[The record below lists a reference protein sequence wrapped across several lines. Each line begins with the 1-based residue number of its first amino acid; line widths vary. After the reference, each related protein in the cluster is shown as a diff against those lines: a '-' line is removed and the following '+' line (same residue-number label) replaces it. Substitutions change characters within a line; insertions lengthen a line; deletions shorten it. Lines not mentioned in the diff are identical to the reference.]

1 MRPCMRLFLS
11 APLDLGAPDLRRLIV
26 RLALPAVAG
35 LSINALHHLANAA
48 FLGMLGAEAV
58 AAVSFVFPLAIL
70 LAALGEGIGVGTA
83 ALVSRLLGA
92 GREEA
97 AGRAATAAMVMALAT
112 GVGAGGLVL
121 LFLDPILHA
130 FGTTP
135 GAFGAARA
143 YALIL
148 TLGTVLTLTQILAD
162 FIAIGEGNTRFS
174 MWTLV
179 GCFAVNIVLDPLFIF
194 VFGWGVSGAA
204 AATLVAQLLVMAVWA
219 VYFTGGYGRVRLR
232 LSLLR
237 SRLGAL
243 WREVLRP
250 VLAVGAPAG
259 LASVVSAAAF
269 TLVYRTAGPYGE
281 ASVAGLGIA
290 LRLLAAGV
298 LPVAGFCIG
307 AQAVLGYALGNGDTA
322 RVRAALGFMMRV
334 TGVFALVHAALM
346 IGCADA
352 VVSVFSADAAVR
364 AVAARTLVA
373 VHLFFALFGLQMV
386 LVVLLRASGRAR
398 LAALVTLAPQGYL
411 LVPLVLVLPR
421 VWGLD
426 GLIAAPAIAAGLAGF
441 AAAALLAREMHALAR
456 AARPALSAFAAAR

>member
-1 MRPCMRLFLS
+1 MRLFLS

-92 GREEA
+92 GREEE

-148 TLGTVLTLTQILAD
+148 ALGTVLTLTQILAD
-162 FIAIGEGNTRFS
+162 FIAIAEGNTRFS

-179 GCFAVNIVLDPLFIF
+179 GCFAVNIALDPLFIF
-194 VFGWGVSGAA
+194 VFGWGVPGAA
-204 AATLVAQLLVMAVWA
+204 AATLVAQLLVMVVWA
-219 VYFTGGYGRVRLR
+219 VYFAGYGRVRLR
-232 LSLLR
+232 LVLLR
-237 SRLGAL
+237 DRLGAL

-334 TGVFALVHAALM
+334 TGVFALVHAAVM
-346 IGCADA
+346 ITFADA
-352 VVSVFSADAAVR
+352 VVSVFSADAVVR
-364 AVAARTLVA
+364 AVAARALVA

-421 VWGLD
+421 FWGLD
-426 GLIAAPAIAAGLAGF
+426 GLIAAPAVAAGLAGL
-441 AAAALLAREMHALAR
+441 AAAVLLAREMRALGR
-456 AARPALSAFAAAR
+456 AARPALTAFAAAR